1 MVSAVASTTEP
12 APWQPAEQTLLAVRS
27 VGVRFGGIVALDDVS
42 FDLAPR
48 QLLGL
53 IGPNGAGKT
62 TLFNCVS
69 RLYTPA
75 GGDILFGG
83 RSILKTPPHR
93 MVDLGISRT
102 FQNLALFG
110 RMSVLDNVRVGAHR
124 RSRGDFFSDAL
135 GLPAAIRRDTSLTD
149 AAWELVDNLGLHG
162 VATHV
167 VSDLPFGL
175 QKRVEL
181 ARALAAA
188 PTLLLLDEPAGG
200 LNHTE
205 VEELGRL
212 LQRIRDER
220 HVAVLLVEH
229 HMNLVMSICDKV
241 VALDFGRKIAD
252 GTPAEVCADP
262 DVVRAYLG
270 TAT

>member
-1 MVSAVASTTEP
+1 MSNWSSRMIATDDGCDVRRRVIRYYPLPASRWPALHKPMGTGTMSAVASTTEP
-12 APWQPAEQTLLAVRS
+12 APWQPAAQTLLAVRS
-27 VGVRFGGIVALDDVS
+27 VSVRFGGIVALDDVS
-42 FDLAPR
+42 FDLAPH

-149 AAWELVDNLGLHG
+149 AAWELGEISASTALPH
-162 VATHV
+162 TWFPTCR
-167 VSDLPFGL
+167 SDCRSGSSCS
-175 QKRVEL
+175 R
-181 ARALAAA
+181 ARRGA
-188 PTLLLLDEPAGG
+188 
-200 LNHTE
+200 
-205 VEELGRL
+205 
-212 LQRIRDER
+212 
-220 HVAVLLVEH
+220 
-229 HMNLVMSICDKV
+229 
-241 VALDFGRKIAD
+241 
-252 GTPAEVCADP
+252 
-262 DVVRAYLG
+262 
-270 TAT
+270 